1 MDKKARVLVADARP
15 EVVTSTLRLL
25 NEAGYEALGAD
36 SGAECL
42 RMAQSRRPDLILL
55 GVALPDTSGVDL
67 CKQISRDPEL
77 ADIYLV
83 LTSSQE
89 VPSSLQ
95 ARGLEAG
102 ADAYIVRP
110 IPNREL
116 LARLGVLLRRRRDAA
131 RLKSA
136 LDDLQDT
143 LDAMND
149 AVYVVDLQGKVARCN
164 LALAK
169 LLGKPISEIVGHS
182 CFQVVH
188 GTSGRIQACLLER
201 AIQSRHRE
209 TLIVPLKERWLQ
221 VVVDPLL
228 DEDDNVMAGVHVLSD
243 VTERRQ
249 SEDALQREDHLLSV
263 IVNRGGAWVVV
274 TDAEG
279 HIVRLNQTAEQAS
292 GYTLAEVEGKLLWDA
307 FVPPEE
313 AEPLKGVFDSLRDG
327 HFASDFENTW
337 VVKDGSR
344 RRIAWSHT
352 AVLDPN
358 GALEFVAASGVDV
371 TEPRRREAALQEER
385 DWASRVMD
393 RSGDLLAVLD
403 AQGRIVR
410 FNQAFQETLGYAADE
425 VLGKPVQMLGPDLR
439 SLEDFRSLRNME
451 TAWLARDGSERW
463 VAWSATPLMDG
474 QGTLQYVV
482 CSGQDVTQRKQAEQ
496 SLREERDW
504 ATHIADKAGA
514 LLLVLDP
521 EGCIVRFNQACEQT
535 TGYTFAEV
543 QGRAVWDVLLPPEE
557 VPSARAVFASLLTD
571 SFVKEYENY
580 WVTKNGTRR
589 LILWCNT
596 PLVDEQGAV
605 RYVVASG
612 TDIHDRHQAQLDLQI
627 SHERYRLA
635 AEAAAEWIYTW
646 ELPNGL
652 IAWKRGTGQDTAYE
666 FEELPAEVGAWE
678 GDLHP
683 DDRERVL
690 SALQRHLLTG
700 EPFREEYRV
709 LGNDG
714 LVRYWLDRAA
724 VLRDA
729 EGRPRRRV
737 GAVSDV
743 TAHREAEQALQASV
757 RAAWHLLNTPAV
769 EATLL
774 DSAGT
779 ILALNAS
786 AAGRI
791 RSGLGGGQAQEA
803 AERLRS
809 GQAEE
814 AAEPLRSGEAQ
825 ETAEGLRADGVDLV
839 GKNLYELLPVEAARQ
854 RRKLAERV
862 LDSGQPVQLELE
874 EDGAWLQVAMHP
886 VLDEQSQ
893 PARVAMLVVD
903 RTAQQR
909 TLDEWDK
916 LQAGLVDLREAEAVR
931 TLTSRIAN
939 EFNSLS
945 TAIMGNAEVSLS
957 TLEASHPLQRK
968 LSTMHKAARRLAAL
982 TGDLMARSQPTA
994 LQLQPLDLNA
1004 LVDEFTAL
1012 LSAVMDPVVRLDVD
1026 LAPELGS
1033 VQADATA
1040 LRQVLLSLVLN
1051 AWEALPRDGVLSIE
1065 TARRTLEPAFC
1076 KGHPEVQP
1084 GEYVRLSVGA
1094 SQPAPQA
1101 GNEDARPRPL
1111 PGALGAATP
1120 LGKGLSL
1127 VQGIVLR
1134 HGGLLQVNEKGHSGL
1149 WAEVFLPLAPQAVD
1163 ASTG

>member
-55 GVALPDTSGVDL
+55 GVALPDISGVDL
-67 CKQISRDPEL
+67 CKEISRDPEL
-77 ADIYLV
+77 VDIYLV

-131 RLKSA
+131 QLRST

-143 LDAMND
+143 FDAMND
-149 AVYVVDLQGKVARCN
+149 AVYVVDMQGKVARCN
-164 LALAK
+164 MALAR

-188 GTSGRIQACLLER
+188 GTSERIGACLFER
-201 AIQSRHRE
+201 AIRSCHRE
-209 TLIVPLKERWLQ
+209 TLIIPLRERWLE

-228 DEDDNVMAGVHVLSD
+228 DEDGNVMAGVHVLSD
-243 VTERRQ
+243 VTERHQ

-263 IVNRGGAWVVV
+263 IVNRGSGWVVV

-279 HIVRLNQTAEQAS
+279 HIVRLNQTAEDAT
-292 GYTLAEVEGKLLWDA
+292 GYTLAEVEGKLLWDT

-313 AEPLKGVFDSLRDG
+313 ADALKSTFDSLRDG
-327 HFASDFENTW
+327 HFASDLENTW
-337 VVKDGSR
+337 VLKDGSH
-344 RRIAWSHT
+344 RRIAWSHA
-352 AVLDPN
+352 AVLDPK

-371 TEPRRREAALQEER
+371 TEQRRREAALQEER
-385 DWASRVMD
+385 DWASRVVD
-393 RSGDLLAVLD
+393 RAGDLLAVLD
-403 AQGRIVR
+403 AQGHVVR
-410 FNQAFQETLGYAADE
+410 FNQAFQEALGYAADE
-425 VLGKPVQMLGPDLR
+425 VLGKPVQMLSRDFG
-439 SLEDFRSLRNME
+439 SLEDFRSLKNME
-451 TAWLARDGSERW
+451 TAWLAHDGSECW
-463 VAWSATPLMDG
+463 VAWSATPLMDD
-474 QGTLQYVV
+474 QGALQYVV

-521 EGCIVRFNQACEQT
+521 EGRIVRFNQACEQT

-543 QGRAVWDVLLPPEE
+543 QGRTVWDVLLLPEE
-557 VPSARAVFASLLTD
+557 VPAARAVFASLLTD

-580 WVTKNGTRR
+580 WVAKDGTRR

-596 PLVDEQGAV
+596 PLLDEHGAV

-612 TDIHDRHQAQLDLQI
+612 TDIQDRHQAQIELQL

-635 AEAAAEWIYTW
+635 AEAAADWIYTW
-646 ELPNGL
+646 ELPDGL
-652 IAWKRGTGQDTAYE
+652 IAWQRGSAQGNAYGLE
-666 FEELPAEVGAWE
+666 DLPEEVGAWE

-700 EPFREEYRV
+700 EPFSEEYRV
-709 LGNDG
+709 LGKDG
-714 LVRYWLDRAA
+714 LVRSWLDRAA

-757 RAAWHLLNTPAV
+757 RAAWHLLNTPAL

-786 AAGRI
+786 AAK
-791 RSGLGGGQAQEA
+791 
-803 AERLRS
+803 RLRS
-809 GQAEE
+809 DDAEE
-814 AAEPLRSGEAQ
+814 AAKRLAAGEAAKRLQ
-825 ETAEGLRADGVDLV
+825 SDDAEGPVADGAEFV
-839 GKNLYELLPVEAARQ
+839 GKNLYELLPLETAQQ
-854 RRKLAERV
+854 RRKLAEQV
-862 LDSGQPVQLELE
+862 LDSGQPVQE
-874 EDGAWLQVAMHP
+874 EMEEAGAWLQVAVHP
-886 VLDEQSQ
+886 VLDEQGR
-893 PARVAMLVVD
+893 PARVAMLVAD
-903 RTAQQR
+903 QTAQRR

-916 LQAGLVDLREAEAVR
+916 LQAELVELRETEATR
-931 TLTSRIAN
+931 ALASRMAG
-939 EFNSLS
+939 EVNSLS

-957 TLEASHPLQRK
+957 TVEASHPLQRK

-982 TGDLMARSQPTA
+982 TGDLMARSQPTL

-1004 LVDEFTAL
+1004 LVDGFAHL
-1012 LSAVMDPVVRLDVD
+1012 LAEVMDPAVRLEVD
-1026 LAPELGS
+1026 LTPELGS
-1033 VQADATA
+1033 VPGDATA

-1051 AWEALPRDGVLSIE
+1051 AWEALPRHGVLSIE

-1076 KGHPEVQP
+1076 KGHPEVVP
-1084 GEYVRLSVGA
+1084 GEYVRVSVGA

-1101 GNEDARPRPL
+1101 GNGDLRPRPL
-1111 PGALGAATP
+1111 PGALGAATS
-1120 LGKGLSL
+1120 LGEGLSL

-1149 WAEVFLPLAPQAVD
+1149 WAEVFLPLVPQ
-1163 ASTG
+1163 STQAKTG